1 MASAELSILDV
12 GQGDC
17 VVLHDPEHDEA
28 VLIDCPTGRSQVA
41 LDFLAALNKHLR
53 AVVVSHLHR
62 DHYGGIEESLDRL
75 APVPENLWLSLAFA
89 QGDTTAPAGRAALS
103 FMNRF
108 AKRRGVE
115 RKIPRSS
122 AELVCDRI
130 RLDVL
135 SPDEG
140 TEIDAV
146 ATGDP
151 NRSSLIVA
159 AELAGFRALLGADAP
174 STQWERMI
182 AGGVDLRADVLLMPH
197 HGADFH
203 SDPTRLAAILNAV
216 VPSVIAVSVGSVNEY
231 DHPREA
237 TLDALGAYATGR
249 GARLVC
255 TQLNRLCANRQV
267 ERDFACAGTIS
278 ISGKS
283 GALEVQTGNAG
294 HRALVRSLPCARCTH
309 RRSARAN

>member
-1 MASAELSILDV
+1 MSILDV

-17 VVLHDPEHDEA
+17 IVLHDPEHHEA

-41 LDFLAALNKHLR
+41 LDFLTALNIHHLR

-62 DHYGGIEESLDRL
+62 DHYGGIEESLDQL

-89 QGDTTAPAGRAALS
+89 QGDSSVPAGRAALS
-103 FMNRF
+103 KMSRF
-108 AKRRGVE
+108 AKRRKIE

-146 ATGDP
+146 STGDP

-159 AELAGFRALLGADAP
+159 AELAGFRALLGSDAP
-174 STQWERMI
+174 PAQWERMI
-182 AGGVDLRADVLLMPH
+182 AGGVDLRADVLLMRH
-197 HGADFH
+197 HGAGFH
-203 SDPTRLAAILNAV
+203 SDPNRLATILDAV
-216 VPSVIAVSVGSVNEY
+216 APSVIAVSVGSVNEY
-231 DHPREA
+231 DHPQKA
-237 TLDALGAYATGR
+237 TLDALGAYASGR

-255 TQLNRLCANRQV
+255 TQLNRLCASRKV
-267 ERDFACAGTIS
+267 AVDFACAGTIS

-283 GALEVQTGNAG
+283 GAIDVRTGNAD
-294 HRALVRSLPCARCTH
+294 HRALVRSLPCARCIPH
-309 RRSARAN
+309 RAARAK